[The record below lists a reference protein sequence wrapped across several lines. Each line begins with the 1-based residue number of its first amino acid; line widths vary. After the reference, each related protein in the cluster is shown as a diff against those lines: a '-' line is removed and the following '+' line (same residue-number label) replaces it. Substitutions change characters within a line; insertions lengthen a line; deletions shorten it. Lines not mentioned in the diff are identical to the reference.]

1 MIYIRTEIN
10 EIKNILTGNNKGKDD
25 FENDK
30 EINKNF
36 RILRNTIGR
45 EPSSPTL

>member
-25 FENDK
+25 FENVK

-36 RILRNTIGR
+36 RILRKEKKFQNQ
-45 EPSSPTL
+45 